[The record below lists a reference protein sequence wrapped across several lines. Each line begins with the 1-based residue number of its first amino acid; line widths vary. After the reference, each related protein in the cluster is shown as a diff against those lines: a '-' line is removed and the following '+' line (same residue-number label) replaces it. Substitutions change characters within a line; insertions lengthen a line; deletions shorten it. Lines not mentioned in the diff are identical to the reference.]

1 MNNDIKDYVSK
12 CILCQKIKVTTNTKV
27 PMQISSLGE
36 ILFDH
41 TYMDFVGPISPPSA
55 DGHKYIFT
63 AVCDL
68 TKYMIA
74 VPTKDCS
81 AITTAE
87 CLLENIL
94 LKYNFPSRLISDNAS
109 NFTSKVIQELCKM
122 LQVKKI
128 FTTPYHPQSNIVERG
143 HRTLN
148 AYLKA
153 FSTKN
158 RDEWHLLLKYA
169 MFAYNNSIHT
179 TTGYT
184 PHELAHGFRISIPNH
199 LFKPKLSYN
208 YDNLADMVRNNI
220 SSALELAKTHLH
232 NQKLINKRLYDRN
245 AKDLDIRV
253 GEQILLKIQNRTDKF
268 QPVYDGP
275 FEVLEAYDEYIE
287 IKKDNRKLKV
297 HKNLVK
303 KLNDTTL
310 FPNINITELNL
321 FSLIQ

>member
-1 MNNDIKDYVSK
+1 MSNDIKEYVSK
-12 CILCQKIKVTTNTKV
+12 CVLCQKIKVTTNTKV

-36 ILFDH
+36 VLFDH
-41 TYMDFVGPISPPSA
+41 TYMDFVGPINPPSA

-63 AVCDL
+63 AICDL

-74 VPTKDCS
+74 IPTKDCS

-87 CLLENIL
+87 CLLENVL

-109 NFTSKVIQELCKM
+109 NFVSRVIQELCKM

-158 RDEWHLLLKYA
+158 KHEWHLLIKYA

-184 PHELAHGFRISIPNH
+184 PHELAHGFRISIPNQ
-199 LFKPKLSYN
+199 LYKPKLSYN

-220 SSALELAKTHLH
+220 STALELAKTHLY
-232 NQKLINKRLYDRN
+232 NQKLINKQLYDRN

-275 FEVLEAYDEYIE
+275 FEVLEAFDDYIE
-287 IKKDNRKLKV
+287 IKKDGRKLKV

-303 KLNDTTL
+303 KLNDTNS

-321 FSLIQ
+321 SSLVQ